1 MTPAAPFAL
10 LDDAGGPSRL
20 FTGFVHEH
28 RCTDPATLDATCAA
42 VAADLAAG
50 LHGVLLADYEW
61 GARLIGAGTARLAS
75 DDRSALRVLM
85 FRELSHPDADRWL
98 AEREGRAEPG
108 PAGTLGLAPAIDR
121 AAFEAA
127 IARIHAAIRDG
138 ETYQVNFTYPWL
150 GRLHGNPVA
159 LYRRLRARQAVR
171 YGALMHLP
179 MAEGDGVEWVLSR
192 SPELFVR
199 HEAGRLTAQPMKGTL
214 PRSPVPESDGESAR
228 LLHEDVKNRAENLM
242 IVDLLRNDLGRIARL
257 GTVQVP
263 DLFAVQSLATV
274 FQMTST
280 VTAERRP
287 EVGLAA
293 LLRAL
298 FPCGSITGAPKHKTM
313 DWIADLEVAPRGL
326 YCGSIGWLAPGDAAC
341 PDLCL
346 NVAIRTLV
354 LGPEAADGTRAL
366 RFATGGGI
374 VADSDPADE
383 WRETQW
389 KARFSTTLPP
399 GFELF
404 ETMKAVD
411 GHIAL
416 QARHRARLAASAHAL
431 GFVFD
436 GPAFD
441 AQLQHLPPGLQRVR
455 LALAHDGRMT
465 RTTAPLAPLPD
476 APVRLRLSH
485 TPLPARPLAQ
495 HKTTLREAYDAGVR
509 AAEAEGAFDT
519 MFFDAEDRLLEGGR
533 TNVFVK
539 LDGRWF
545 TPPQSDGVL
554 PGVMRGALLEDP
566 AWQATE
572 RMLTRADLQRA
583 EALMVCNA
591 LRGALPA
598 VLG

>member
-1 MTPAAPFAL
+1 VRPFAL
-10 LDDAGGPSRL
+10 LDDAAGPSRL
-20 FTGFVHEH
+20 YTGFVREH
-28 RCTDPATLDATCAA
+28 RCVDPATLDATCDA

-61 GARLIGAGTARLAS
+61 GARLIGAGTARLAP

-85 FRELSHPDADRWL
+85 FRELSHPDADHWL
-98 AEREGRAEPG
+98 ADREGRAEPG
-108 PAGTLGLAPAIDR
+108 PAGTLDLAPAIDR

-138 ETYQVNFTYPWL
+138 ETYQVNFTYPWT
-150 GRLHGNPVA
+150 GRLHGDPVA

-171 YGALMHLP
+171 FGALLQLP
-179 MAEGDGVEWVLSR
+179 MGEGDRLEWVLSR

-257 GTVQVP
+257 GSVEVP

-293 LLRAL
+293 LLRAI

-313 DWIADLEVAPRGL
+313 DWIAALEAAPRGL
-326 YCGSIGWLAPGDAAC
+326 YCGSIGWLAPGAAAC

-346 NVAIRTLV
+346 NVAIRTLL
-354 LGPEAADGTRAL
+354 LGPATEDGTRAL

-389 KARFSTTLPP
+389 KARFVTTLPP

-404 ETMKAVD
+404 ETMKATD
-411 GHIAL
+411 GQVAL
-416 QARHRARLAASAHAL
+416 MARHRARLAASARAL
-431 GFVFD
+431 CFAFNGA
-436 GPAFD
+436 AFD
-441 AQLQHLPPGLQRVR
+441 ARLSQLPAGSQRVR
-455 LALAHDGRMT
+455 LALAHDGRLT
-465 RTTAPLAPLPD
+465 LSTAPLVPLPD
-476 APVRLRLSH
+476 GPVRLRLADA
-485 TPLPARPLAQ
+485 PLPRRALAG

-509 AAEAEGAFDT
+509 AAEAVGAFDT
-519 MFFDAEDRLLEGGR
+519 LFVDADGRLIEGGR
-533 TNVFVK
+533 SNVFVK
-539 LDGRWF
+539 LDGRWC
-545 TPPQSDGVL
+545 TPPLADGVL
-554 PGVMRGALLEDP
+554 PGVMRAELLADP
-566 AWQATE
+566 AWQAEE
-572 RMLTRADLQRA
+572 RTLTRADLARA
-583 EALMVCNA
+583 EALVVCNA

-598 VLG
+598 VLD